1 MTMKSI
7 IVKDD
12 DGDDARMGD
21 RHTEATRRI
30 NDGGDDTMKD
40 NEGCRRRYTLLGD
53 KDDLYVE

>member
-1 MTMKSI
+1 MAMKSI

-30 NDGGDDTMKD
+30 IDEGDDTIKD
-40 NEGCRRRYTLLGD
+40 NERCRRR
-53 KDDLYVE
+53 